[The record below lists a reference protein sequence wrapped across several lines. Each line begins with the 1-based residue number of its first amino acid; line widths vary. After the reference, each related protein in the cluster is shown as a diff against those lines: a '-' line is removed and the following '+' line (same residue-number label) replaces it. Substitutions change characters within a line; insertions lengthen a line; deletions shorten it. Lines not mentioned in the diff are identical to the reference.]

1 MIEQKM
7 HIITVKEINEQI
19 KYNCK
24 GYIQQCEQEYEHK
37 LQEVANSLAENINQ
51 KPIILL
57 SGPSGSGK
65 TTSALRIEKMLQK
78 KGINTHTISMDNY
91 FLPEIQTPDAV
102 DEHGKIDYESP
113 KRMDIAL
120 FKQHMI
126 KLANCEEISVP
137 RFDFA
142 GQFRL
147 PEVEILK
154 RKPHEL
160 IIFEGIHALN
170 PEVTGNTEEIAN
182 CIYVSVRTR
191 LKLSDGTALHPAF
204 IRLMRRL
211 VRDRLYRGRK
221 FVETFDMY
229 KGVRRGEELFILP
242 YKYRANYSID
252 TFIPYEL
259 AAFKNIMLKELE
271 MSVQIPEYNKF
282 RATLEFISH
291 CTAIDDLSAIP
302 QNSLVKEFIGNQI
315 I

>member
-1 MIEQKM
+1 MTEQK
-7 HIITVKEINEQI
+7 IKILPVKEINEQI
-19 KYNCK
+19 KYNCEA
-24 GYIQQCEQEYEHK
+24 YIQKCEQDYEQK
-37 LQEVANSLAENINQ
+37 LQSVADSLVEGINR

-65 TTSALRIEKMLQK
+65 TTSALRIEKMLNA
-78 KGINTHTISMDNY
+78 KGIATHTISMDNY

-102 DEHGKIDYESP
+102 DEHGRIDYESP
-113 KRMDIAL
+113 KRMDIEL

-126 KLANCEEISVP
+126 KLANCEEIFVP

-142 GQFRL
+142 NQLRL
-147 PEVEILK
+147 PETEQLK

-191 LKLSDGTALHPAF
+191 LKLEDGTALHPAF
-204 IRLMRRL
+204 IRLIRRL

-229 KGVRRGEELFILP
+229 KGVRRGEELFIMP
-242 YKYRANYSID
+242 YKYRADYSID

-259 AAFKNIMLKELE
+259 SAFKNMIIKELE

-282 RATLEFISH
+282 RAALEFISH
-291 CTAIDDLSAIP
+291 CTALDDLSLIP
-302 QNSLVKEFIGNQI
+302 QNSLVKEFIGNQTI
-315 I
+315 